1 LLTEQQVAKSWYS
14 LFAKGPINEKTIERA
29 ESLLRHLRPES
40 PLHYRLSKEL
50 EEIRA
55 RVMQNAKA

>member
-1 LLTEQQVAKSWYS
+1 MLTEQQVAKSWYS
-14 LFAKGPINEKTIERA
+14 LFSKGPISQKTIERA

-40 PLHYRLSKEL
+40 PLHYRLLKEL

-55 RVMQNAKA
+55 RVLQNTKT

>member
-55 RVMQNAKA
+55 RLMQNAKA

>member
-14 LFAKGPINEKTIERA
+14 LFSKGPIDQATIERA

-40 PLHYRLSKEL
+40 RLHYRLLKEL
-50 EEIRA
+50 EEIRS
-55 RVMQNAKA
+55 RVLQNTKT